1 MERNDQLMWLQEFK
15 IALVEEDTDKL
26 TDLSTQELQFET
38 VAEME
43 EAMVLIQ
50 QAEKLFKRFKDE
62 TAVAMKLMKKNI
74 DFVRSTQAP
83 LDNKLDITS

>member
-26 TDLSTQELQFET
+26 TDLSTQELQFGT

-43 EAMVLIQ
+43 EAMILIQ
-50 QAEKLFKRFKDE
+50 QAEKLFKRLKDE